1 MADEW
6 AKDDG
11 YIDVGTDDGAALVY
25 DGTVDFWWQD
35 NTNRWH
41 YAPIND

>member
-6 AKDDG
+6 DKDDG
-11 YIDVGTDDGAALVY
+11 YIDVGVDDDAAY
-25 DGTVDFWWQD
+25 FDGIVDFWWQD
-35 NTNRWH
+35 STNRWH